1 MMGEKYVLIL
11 GAGPEQLP
19 IFHLCK
25 KKKLK
30 IVSVDRN
37 KLAPGLKLADKYIVT
52 SIRNDKKLINKLKK
66 LKCKIIAV
74 LTIANDVPLIN
85 YKIAKAFNLKKP
97 SLISSKLSSN
107 KKLFYNYFKNYLNLP
122 KSIFFKKIENLSIIK
137 KKFKFPIIMK
147 PIDGRGARGTFLL
160 NKIEDLKKYF
170 SKSMENSE
178 KKEVIIQ
185 EFISGPQISTESFI
199 FKKKTHTLLS
209 NRNYSDTKMMYPFI
223 IENGGNHPANLSKK
237 VKKKIYNHIQKI
249 RKGYNL
255 NNGPLKCDLVL
266 NKNRIY
272 TLEASPRFGGG
283 YVASHI
289 SEFLYG
295 SNFLE
300 LYLDYLIGKN
310 LKIKFEFKNL
320 FVSIRFIFN
329 NKEGILKSIDNKKIK
344 QFQKFVILEKF
355 FKKKGQKIKKIESHA
370 DRIGYVAVSH
380 KNLKDSKNI
389 ANLISKNYRLKMK

>member
-122 KSIFFKKIENLSIIK
+122 KSIFLKKIENLLIIK
-137 KKFKFPIIMK
+137 KKFKFPIIIK

-160 NKIEDLKKYF
+160 NKVEDLKKYF

-178 KKEVIIQ
+178 KK
-185 EFISGPQISTESFI
+185 
-199 FKKKTHTLLS
+199 K
-209 NRNYSDTKMMYPFI
+209 
-223 IENGGNHPANLSKK
+223 
-237 VKKKIYNHIQKI
+237 
-249 RKGYNL
+249 
-255 NNGPLKCDLVL
+255 
-266 NKNRIY
+266 
-272 TLEASPRFGGG
+272 
-283 YVASHI
+283 
-289 SEFLYG
+289 
-295 SNFLE
+295 
-300 LYLDYLIGKN
+300 
-310 LKIKFEFKNL
+310 
-320 FVSIRFIFN
+320 
-329 NKEGILKSIDNKKIK
+329 
-344 QFQKFVILEKF
+344 
-355 FKKKGQKIKKIESHA
+355 
-370 DRIGYVAVSH
+370 
-380 KNLKDSKNI
+380 
-389 ANLISKNYRLKMK
+389 

>member
-1 MMGEKYVLIL
+1 
-11 GAGPEQLP
+11 
-19 IFHLCK
+19 
-25 KKKLK
+25 
-30 IVSVDRN
+30 
-37 KLAPGLKLADKYIVT
+37 
-52 SIRNDKKLINKLKK
+52 
-66 LKCKIIAV
+66 
-74 LTIANDVPLIN
+74 
-85 YKIAKAFNLKKP
+85 
-97 SLISSKLSSN
+97 
-107 KKLFYNYFKNYLNLP
+107 
-122 KSIFFKKIENLSIIK
+122 
-137 KKFKFPIIMK
+137 
-147 PIDGRGARGTFLL
+147 
-160 NKIEDLKKYF
+160 
-170 SKSMENSE
+170 MENSE
-178 KKEVIIQ
+178 KKEVVLQ

-199 FKKKTHTLLS
+199 IKKKTYTLLS
-209 NRNYSDTKMMYPFI
+209 NRNYSDTKMMHPFI

-237 VKKKIYNHIQKI
+237 IKKKIYNHVQKI

-266 NKNRIY
+266 NKNKIY

-310 LKIKFEFKNL
+310 IKIKFKFKNL

-329 NKEGILKSIDNKKIK
+329 NKEGILKSINNKKFK
-344 QFQKFVILEKF
+344 RFQKFVILEKF
-355 FKKKGQKIKKIESHA
+355 FKKNGQKIKKIESHA

-389 ANLISKNYRLKMK
+389 ANLISKNYILTMK